1 LILAGL
7 LEYFAV
13 TSWTCQDLVLAAT
26 ISVCCKDFTA
36 IAARWIILWQNESN
50 RKRTAYRA
58 RADRARGYRA
68 RGFGGRGN
76 KTGHVIG
83 HVIDCENM

>member
-1 LILAGL
+1 M
-7 LEYFAV
+7 
-13 TSWTCQDLVLAAT
+13 LAAT

-36 IAARWIILWQNESN
+36 IAARWIIFSDKMNPTEKGQLI
-50 RKRTAYRA
+50 A
-58 RADRARGYRA
+58 RALIARALIARALIARAAKARVRLRRA

-83 HVIDCENM
+83 HVIDCKNM